1 MLASDSRG
9 VESLMVGKV
18 WKLAGHTFFP
28 TQKTESY
35 QGREGE
41 GEREREKGGRER
53 DKGRGEEEGEGEGEG
68 EVRRGYIPPHTPLP
82 MPHFL

>member
-1 MLASDSRG
+1 MLASDSSG

-35 QGREGE
+35 Q
-41 GEREREKGGRER
+41 
-53 DKGRGEEEGEGEGEG
+53 GRGEEEGEGEGEG